1 MIKGPFLILYFLFLA
16 FPTPG
21 LIFLVLIIVSS
32 SSPQPRAYKMLNKSL
47 VLETCKES
55 TTNGISGTSLILCPL
70 AQTSEGTA
78 EAAIAEA
85 TACLL

>member
-1 MIKGPFLILYFLFLA
+1 MYFLFLA

-21 LIFLVLIIVSS
+21 LIFLVSKIVVSS
-32 SSPQPRAYKMLNKSL
+32 SSHPRAYKIFNNSL

-55 TTNGISGTSLILCPL
+55 TTSGISGTSLTLCPL
-70 AQTSEGTA
+70 AKTREGTA